1 MARTDVRRLS
11 VVVVP
16 RAGRDEVTLAAD
28 GTVRVR
34 VTAPPER
41 GKANERV
48 ECVLAARLG
57 ISPRR
62 VRVVRGFRSRS
73 KTVEIEGLSAD
84 PLELIRCSGVGG
96 GG

>member
-1 MARTDVRRLS
+1 LARTDVRRLG
-11 VVVVP
+11 VIVVP
-16 RAGRDEVTLAAD
+16 RASRDEVTLAAD

-48 ECVLAARLG
+48 ERVLAERLG
-57 ISPRR
+57 VPPGR
-62 VRVVRGFRSRS
+62 VRVVRGLRSRS

-84 PLELIRCSGVGG
+84 PLELIRRSGG
-96 GG
+96 G